1 MDNGLDRGMFYAPT
15 LLADVRPDML
25 IYREETFGPVAPV
38 IPYTDDDDVIAM
50 ANDTNYGLAAYV
62 YTNSI
67 ATGMRAFEGL
77 NFGLIGINDIN
88 PTSAYAP
95 FGGMKESGMGRE
107 GAREGISEY
116 LEVKLGGF
124 SV

>member
-1 MDNGLDRGMFYAPT
+1 M
-15 LLADVRPDML
+15 
-25 IYREETFGPVAPV
+25 
-38 IPYTDDDDVIAM
+38 IAM
-50 ANDTNYGLAAYV
+50 ANDTHYGLAAYV

-67 ATGMRAFEGL
+67 ATGMRAFEAL

-88 PTSAYAP
+88 PTSASAP
-95 FGGMKESGMGRE
+95 FGGMKESGLGRE

-116 LEVKLGGF
+116 LDTKLGGF